1 MIAYL
6 RDFGFQLGLISES
19 FETSVPWSQAMTLCE
34 RVKEKVKRRARDL
47 LVPGEPFTSCRVTQV
62 QPYNHR
68 INVKTYDVGCCI
80 YFYIAI
86 PFQGLED
93 PVKTFSDLEHSARE
107 EILECG
113 GYGF

>member
-19 FETSVPWSQAMTLCE
+19 FETSVPWSQALTLCD

-62 QPYNHR
+62 YTCR
-68 INVKTYDVGCCI
+68 T
-80 YFYIAI
+80 
-86 PFQGLED
+86 
-93 PVKTFSDLEHSARE
+93 S
-107 EILECG
+107 
-113 GYGF
+113 